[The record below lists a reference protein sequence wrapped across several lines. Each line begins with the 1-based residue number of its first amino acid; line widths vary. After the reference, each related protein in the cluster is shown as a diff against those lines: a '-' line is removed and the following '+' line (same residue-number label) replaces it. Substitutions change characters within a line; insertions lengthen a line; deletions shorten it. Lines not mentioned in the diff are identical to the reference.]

1 VHRPATLTLRLPRR
15 RSRAAA
21 SLAAALI
28 AVTSGAVLG
37 ACSTQSPSQ
46 TQVPYLPSDG
56 IPATIGAV
64 EARNLLVIAASK
76 GATGVLSGSLI
87 NTSAQPVSITFTTV
101 ADAQAGGTG
110 GSTVQLAAG
119 RQQQISGV
127 QFPDLQ
133 ASPGAM
139 TVIVLKTT
147 AGQQNVDVPVLLPDG
162 VYSTVTAT
170 AGPTTATT
178 TTAASAAATAT
189 AATATATATANTDT
203 AAATTGAAAGGTTSP
218 AAGGTATATTSS
230 SGG

>member
-178 TTAASAAATAT
+178 TPAASAAATA
-189 AATATATATANTDT
+189 ANTDT

>member
-1 VHRPATLTLRLPRR
+1 MHRPATLTLRLPRR

-178 TTAASAAATAT
+178 TTAASAATA
-189 AATATATATANTDT
+189 ANTDT

>member
-178 TTAASAAATAT
+178 TTAASAAATA
-189 AATATATATANTDT
+189 ANTDT

>member
-178 TTAASAAATAT
+178 TTAASAATA
-189 AATATATATANTDT
+189 ANTDT

>member
-1 VHRPATLTLRLPRR
+1 MHRPATLTLRLPRR

-178 TTAASAAATAT
+178 TTAASAAATA
-189 AATATATATANTDT
+189 ANTDT

>member
-1 VHRPATLTLRLPRR
+1 MHRPATLTLRLPLR

-101 ADAQAGGTG
+101 ADGQAGGTG

-178 TTAASAAATAT
+178 TTAASAAATA
-189 AATATATATANTDT
+189 ANTDT

>member
-1 VHRPATLTLRLPRR
+1 
-15 RSRAAA
+15 
-21 SLAAALI
+21 
-28 AVTSGAVLG
+28 
-37 ACSTQSPSQ
+37 
-46 TQVPYLPSDG
+46 
-56 IPATIGAV
+56 
-64 EARNLLVIAASK
+64 
-76 GATGVLSGSLI
+76 
-87 NTSAQPVSITFTTV
+87 
-101 ADAQAGGTG
+101 
-110 GSTVQLAAG
+110 VQLAAG

-178 TTAASAAATAT
+178 TTAASAATA
-189 AATATATATANTDT
+189 ANTDT